1 MISGIAGGDSIPSHN
16 GDLCLD
22 KCAPSRHSTDVTV
35 FRFELRPGQSIF
47 DQVVFAAKKAFIGG
61 QFQAGQAFPSVRALA
76 ADLKIHP
83 NTAHKVIQHLIQERF
98 LEVRP
103 GIGTVVADLPIARAG
118 DRKKLLQGEV
128 VELVVEAKRVGLEL
142 EDVVAAIE
150 SQWSKIGGPSEVG
163 RK

>member
-1 MISGIAGGDSIPSHN
+1 
-16 GDLCLD
+16 
-22 KCAPSRHSTDVTV
+22 
-35 FRFELRPGQSIF
+35 
-47 DQVVFAAKKAFIGG
+47 
-61 QFQAGQAFPSVRALA
+61 
-76 ADLKIHP
+76 
-83 NTAHKVIQHLIQERF
+83 
-98 LEVRP
+98 VRP